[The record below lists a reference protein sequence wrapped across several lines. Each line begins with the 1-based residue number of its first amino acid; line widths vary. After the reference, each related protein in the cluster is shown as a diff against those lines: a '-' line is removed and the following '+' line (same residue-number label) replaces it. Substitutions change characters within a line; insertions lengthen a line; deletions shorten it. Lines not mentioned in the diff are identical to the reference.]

1 MQAVYFEKFGSPE
14 VLKFGEMPEPECGSS
29 QVVIKVKAASINPV
43 DYKIVEGEG
52 LPLPLFG
59 KFPRIP
65 GSDFAGVV
73 LKAGSSVTH
82 VKPGDEVYGISTSFF
97 GGPGSHAQKVVTN
110 KRVVR
115 KIPAGLTIETMSAIP
130 VGALT
135 ALNGLRQC
143 GELKGKTILLTGAS
157 GGVGLFALQLAK
169 YFGAHVTTICSA
181 KNVPLVRRLGAD
193 ETRDY
198 ATTPLTSL
206 NRKFDIFFDAYGPT
220 PLTDA
225 TPLIERGGYYLTT
238 LPRGAKIFKSF
249 FGFIF
254 SNPHVVMANL
264 SINKTGF
271 ETIEKLL
278 VERKLEVLISK
289 KYPLSA
295 AAEAYAALKSGGIP
309 GKIILTT

>member
-1 MQAVYFEKFGSPE
+1 MQAVYFEKFGAPD
-14 VLKFGEMPEPECGSS
+14 VLKYGEMPEPACGSS
-29 QVVIKVKAASINPV
+29 QVVVEVKAASINPV

-73 LKAGSSVTH
+73 LKTGSSVTH
-82 VKPGDEVYGISTSFF
+82 VKPGDKVYGISTSFF

-193 ETRDY
+193 EARLYDNTAR
-198 ATTPLTSL
+198 
-206 NRKFDIFFDAYGPT
+206 IFEQK
-220 PLTDA
+220 
-225 TPLIERGGYYLTT
+225 IRYL
-238 LPRGAKIFKSF
+238 F
-249 FGFIF
+249 
-254 SNPHVVMANL
+254 
-264 SINKTGF
+264 
-271 ETIEKLL
+271 
-278 VERKLEVLISK
+278 
-289 KYPLSA
+289 
-295 AAEAYAALKSGGIP
+295 
-309 GKIILTT
+309 

>member
-1 MQAVYFEKFGSPE
+1 MQAVYFEKFGAPD
-14 VLKFGEMPEPECGSS
+14 VLKFGEMPEPTCGSS
-29 QVVIKVKAASINPV
+29 QVVVEVKAASINPV

-73 LKAGSSVTH
+73 LKTGSAVTH

-143 GELKGKTILLTGAS
+143 GELKGKNILLTGAS

-169 YFGAHVTTICSA
+169 HFGAHVTTICSA

-198 ATTPLTSL
+198 ATTPLESL
-206 NRKFDIFFDAYGPT
+206 NRKFDVFFDAYGPT
-220 PLTDA
+220 PLA
-225 TPLIERGGYYLTT
+225 TAAPLIERGGYYVTT
-238 LPRGAKIFKSF
+238 LPRGSKIFKSF

-264 SINKTGF
+264 SISKSGF

-278 VERKLEVLISK
+278 VEKKLEVLISK

-309 GKIILTT
+309 GKIILTA